1 MHGRGAERG
10 ESVHDL
16 KIGSRGVSNDD
27 AHANSFDNDTPVCQ
41 GRTPPPKR
49 LFHLLNRLANVRSD
63 LPGLQP
69 GSVLL
74 HIGVHKTGTTAVQSA
89 LMTCRP
95 FLDTWNVR
103 YPGIT
108 RAQHKIAVA
117 GANRSLGWKD
127 RGAFA
132 PQPKK
137 WKKFL
142 REAREYDGITVLSS
156 EFLAESNI
164 DVITNMIN
172 DLGSDRVHVV
182 VTMRNLA
189 KIMPSAWQQFL
200 KGGYTF
206 GYEEWLGN
214 ILTAPKRDANAKLF
228 WARHQH
234 DEVVQRWSSVVGADQ
249 MSVIVVDESVREGI
263 FWEFED
269 MLGLPK
275 NTLVDHQGTESNRSM
290 TIAETEFLRK
300 INADVAPEMQWPEYR
315 MLIRRGLIKGMV
327 ETRSPEP
334 DEPKLLTPQWAL
346 DRAAEISGPMC
357 DAIEASGVHIR
368 GNMDVLRA
376 HLNGPEHVVIDDSTP
391 LPVAEVV
398 AGLAGVVR
406 VIENEMDR
414 ETKSKLTKAWE
425 KASRSIKR

>member
-1 MHGRGAERG
+1 M
-10 ESVHDL
+10 
-16 KIGSRGVSNDD
+16 
-27 AHANSFDNDTPVCQ
+27 P
-41 GRTPPPKR
+41 
-49 LFHLLNRLANVRSD
+49 SD
-63 LPGLQP
+63 LPGLVP

-95 FLDTWNVR
+95 FLDTWKVR

-156 EFLAESNI
+156 EFLAESNV
-164 DVITNMIN
+164 DTITNMIN
-172 DLGSDRVHVV
+172 DLGPDRVHVV
-182 VTMRNLA
+182 VTLRNLA

-214 ILTAPKRDANAKLF
+214 ILTDGKRDANAKLF

-234 DEVVQRWSSVVGADQ
+234 DEVVQRWSSVVGSNQ
-249 MSVIVVDESVREGI
+249 MSVVVVDESVREGI
-263 FWEFED
+263 FWDFEE

-275 NTLVDHQGTESNRSM
+275 NTLVEHQGSESNRSM

-300 INADVAPEMQWPEYR
+300 INEEIAPTMQWPEYR

-327 ETRSPEP
+327 ETRTPEP
-334 DEPKLLTPQWAL
+334 DEAKLPTPQWAL
-346 DRAAEISGPMC
+346 DRAAAISAPMC

-368 GNMDVLRA
+368 GNMEVLRA
-376 HLNGPEHVVIDDSTP
+376 RLNGPEHVVIDENTP
-391 LPVAEVV
+391 LPVAAVS
-398 AGLAGVVR
+398 AGLAGVIR
-406 VIENEMDR
+406 VIETEMDR
-414 ETKSKLTKAWE
+414 EEKSKLTKAWE
-425 KASRSIKR
+425 KSLAKLKT

>member
-206 GYEEWLGN
+206 GYEEWLRN

-275 NTLVDHQGTESNRSM
+275 NTLVEHQGTESNRSM

-327 ETRSPEP
+327 ETRTPEP

-357 DAIEASGVHIR
+357 GAIEASGVHIR

-391 LPVAEVV
+391 LPVAAVV

-406 VIENEMDR
+406 VIENELDR